1 MGPVLGPHT
10 RTDSTR
16 DTRVAEPWLPALED
30 GQSGE
35 GQCLTSDAPHHGERR
50 PPPGTLFRHPHS
62 EQRRPARAHAVGPVL
77 GPHTRTDRTQDTLVT
92 EPWLPAPG
100 HGRPGEGQ
108 RLTPDAPRNARKR
121 PPPGT
126 PIHHPHNEQRTNA
139 PTHQPRDIRTPPPA
153 LRHSDTTM
161 AEPAAPRK
169 TRPRSPTLDEAHEV
183 ISTLGLRDGEGDPP
197 QGDAGTESDLEAV
210 PEPPT
215 GGAPAERTPPAGS
228 VPAIC
233 PAWKRGHCTG
243 EGWCPK
249 QHPQPIPDDGALPE
263 VKPAAARAA
272 LRYGLAQG
280 WILDGTARGSVN
292 IQEAVDRVTHAGQ
305 AAVALHTRG
314 RHGGPAEG
322 IIVEPS
328 GMVLVL
334 AADMVQGV
342 LHASRVRRACPQSTI
357 QVYTP
362 PRAWPFSTWAVLAVM
377 WHLAPEDAP
386 TGTAEDI
393 ARDLHTW
400 PADQDNPWRR
410 PRGGLPV
417 APAAEGLSLAATLQR
432 HPDKQARHFLQTGTV
447 PATPPDSEW
456 RWDAGVAQ
464 PLPGPWTLPLWYLPM
479 GTLAHATQAVKGAF
493 PPPLFPGVALL
504 RSLQAG
510 AAWVRWKEGKGRS
523 SPYFPMVQGQA
534 LIHAEGMG
542 TVELGAIVP
551 GTAFR
556 WITAAAPQPM
566 RSPPACHRLLR
577 MVPSLAPQH
586 AFTRD
591 VWKAVLSHT
600 REWLTNPGARYPPGP
615 VLEQLTAPTPGVLHA
630 LHRAS
635 ALTKQLNDEVLD
647 LALEPLRV
655 LYPQTHIPPA
665 GTSNRLGRPELQR
678 RVEGAHPGGVV
689 EQWLT
694 LRNPSTAEGHWY
706 LHQLLFQPRTTPEHC
721 RQNPYH
727 THPERRGAQNFPQ
740 PVPPAL
746 PPGQDPEAL
755 QQGPPLDGATTV
767 QQRGSDGAD
776 GTEPDWTN
784 LRSGGLDGSL
794 QAPRPR
800 YHGAPAVQT
809 NGPHGAGVRGRGR
822 HHGSRGG
829 VAGATAAPRPLPRH
843 AALPAGCNARA
854 DGTPHGGAAIRRRSR
869 VASGRRGE
877 LRPPPRPG
885 ADCGKHTRASARC
898 TRPVACHTPRAR
910 VWGAGDGKPPPG
922 PKQGGALV
930 LQTAGYQAIIHGH
943 AGGYRSHVLAG
954 GRWTVWHS
962 TARQGAFPP
971 LPTSTGD
978 RGPPRP
984 TICRRT
990 PGRWR
995 SCCTP
1000 SAPPTRGRNR
1010 GRSTPPHWCGAPTRR
1025 SIYGPRG
1032 RETPSGPRTSRTS
1045 TRGQSR
1051 TPAQRLPWRWP
1062 NRDSRTRSGWSACSA
1077 RRTRTSPS
1085 ATPSACRGPRP

>member
-1 MGPVLGPHT
+1 MGPVLSPHAC
-10 RTDSTR
+10 TDRTR
-16 DTRVAEPWLPALED
+16 DTRDAEPWLPAQED
-30 GQSGE
+30 GRPGE
-35 GQCLTSDAPHHGERR
+35 GQRLTPCAPHNGGKH
-50 PPPGTLFRHPHS
+50 PPPGTPLRHPRS
-62 EQRRPARAHAVGPVL
+62 EQRRPARAHAAGPVLDPHTRSDRTRDTRDAEPWLPAPEDGRPGEGQLLTPGAPRNGGKHPPRGRPSATPTTSNAGPQGRTLFGPVL
-77 GPHTRTDRTQDTLVT
+77 GPHARTDRTRDTRGA
-92 EPWLPAPG
+92 EPWLPAPED
-100 HGRPGEGQ
+100 GRPGEGQ
-108 RLTPDAPRNARKR
+108 RLTPGAPHKRGKHPPRGRPSATPTGSNAGPQGRTRCGTGAGSPR
-121 PPPGT
+121 PHRPHLGHPGRGTLAASSRGRIAGGGTAPDTRRLSQWWNATPPGM
-126 PIHHPHNEQRTNA
+126 PIHHLHTEQRTSV
-139 PTHQPRDIRTPPPA
+139 PTHQPQDIRTPPPA
-153 LRHSDTTM
+153 LRHSDTAT

-183 ISTLGLRDGEGDPP
+183 IRALGLGDGEGDPP
-197 QGDAGTESDLEAV
+197 QGDAGTDSDLEAL
-210 PEPPT
+210 PEPPA
-215 GGAPAERTPPAGS
+215 GGAPAEPAPPAGS

-243 EGWCPK
+243 EGRCPK
-249 QHPQPIPDDGALPE
+249 QHPQPGPDDRALPE

-272 LRYGLAQG
+272 LRYGVAQG
-280 WILDGTARGSVN
+280 WILDETARGSVN

-322 IIVEPS
+322 VIVEPS

-334 AADMVQGV
+334 AADMVRGV
-342 LHASRVRRACPQSTI
+342 LHASRVRRACPQWTI

-393 ARDLHTW
+393 ARDLNTW
-400 PADQDNPWRR
+400 PAAQDYPWRR

-447 PATPPDSEW
+447 LATPPDSEW

-493 PPPLFPGVALL
+493 PQPLLPGVALL

-542 TVELGAIVP
+542 TVEWGAIVP
-551 GTAFR
+551 GTACR

-566 RSPPACHRLLR
+566 RSPPACHRLLL

-655 LYPQTHIPPA
+655 LYPQAHIPPA
-665 GTSNRLGRPELQR
+665 GTSNRLGRLGLQR
-678 RVEGAHPGGVV
+678 RVEAAHPGGVV

-694 LRNPSTAEGHWY
+694 RRNPSTAEGHWY
-706 LHQLLFQPRTTPEHC
+706 LHQLLFQPRAAPNTAGKTRTARTRSAEARKTTRSQSRP
-721 RQNPYH
+721 PS
-727 THPERRGAQNFPQ
+727 RRGR
-740 PVPPAL
+740 
-746 PPGQDPEAL
+746 
-755 QQGPPLDGATTV
+755 T
-767 QQRGSDGAD
+767 R
-776 GTEPDWTN
+776 
-784 LRSGGLDGSL
+784 R
-794 QAPRPR
+794 R
-800 YHGAPAVQT
+800 YSGAP
-809 NGPHGAGVRGRGR
+809 
-822 HHGSRGG
+822 
-829 VAGATAAPRPLPRH
+829 
-843 AALPAGCNARA
+843 
-854 DGTPHGGAAIRRRSR
+854 
-869 VASGRRGE
+869 
-877 LRPPPRPG
+877 
-885 ADCGKHTRASARC
+885 
-898 TRPVACHTPRAR
+898 
-910 VWGAGDGKPPPG
+910 
-922 PKQGGALV
+922 
-930 LQTAGYQAIIHGH
+930 
-943 AGGYRSHVLAG
+943 
-954 GRWTVWHS
+954 
-962 TARQGAFPP
+962 
-971 LPTSTGD
+971 
-978 RGPPRP
+978 
-984 TICRRT
+984 
-990 PGRWR
+990 
-995 SCCTP
+995 
-1000 SAPPTRGRNR
+1000 
-1010 GRSTPPHWCGAPTRR
+1010 RSTPPPRYSKGEATARVVLNRTARTAERWPGWQPAGTSPEIPPGYGSTDPRTARR
-1025 SIYGPRG
+1025 WRPRSRPSPWVPWRRG
-1032 RETPSGPRTSRTS
+1032 RSNCCPTSPAA
-1045 TRGQSR
+1045 TRGPDGR
-1051 TPAQRLPWRWP
+1051 P
-1062 NRDSRTRSGWSACSA
+1062 
-1077 RRTRTSPS
+1077 RRTRGRHPSRRSNYTSS
-1085 ATPSACRGPRP
+1085 RRRC